1 MSEKTSQ
8 MKGERIA
15 KVVARAGLCSR
26 REAERWIADG
36 RIAVNGKVLET
47 PAVTVTDVDMV
58 MVDGNPLPGA
68 EKIRLWRYHKPPGL
82 MTTNSDPEGR
92 PTIFERLPRELP
104 RVITVGRLDMMS
116 EGLLLLTN
124 DGGLARR
131 LELPETG
138 WARRYR
144 ARVHGHVDEARL
156 ANLAKGVT
164 VEGVRYGQ
172 ITAELESQQRSNA
185 WLGIRLNEGKNR
197 EIRRVLAHLGLDVTR
212 LIRTAYGPFQMG
224 NMRRGDVDE
233 IKGKVLKE
241 QLAIDTG
248 GIKGQRK

>member
-15 KVVARAGLCSR
+15 RVVARAGLCSR

-138 WARRYR
+138 WTRRYR

-164 VEGVRYGQ
+164 VEGVRYGP